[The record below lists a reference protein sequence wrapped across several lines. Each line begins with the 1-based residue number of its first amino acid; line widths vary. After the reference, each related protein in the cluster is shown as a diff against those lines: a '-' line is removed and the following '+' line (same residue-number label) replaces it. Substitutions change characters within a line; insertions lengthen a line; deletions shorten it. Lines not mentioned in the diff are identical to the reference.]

1 MNEND
6 LVTRA
11 AGIVG
16 VFTLLSRVLGLVRD
30 IFIANF
36 FGSGMAADAFFVAFR
51 IPNLLRRLFAE
62 GSFSVAFIP
71 VFTEYLQT
79 RSKEE
84 GFILVRAVLTAMV
97 YVLTAVTVLGMVL
110 SPLIVRVIAPGF
122 GGTGEKYALTV
133 LLTRIMFPY
142 IFLVSVLALFMGV
155 LNSLKH
161 FAAPALAPV
170 FLNLAMIAALLFLCP
185 YIRTPTVGLAI
196 GVIAGGVL
204 QVLLQIPFLVEKGLS
219 FTLKW
224 NLNHPALKKIGV
236 LMLPAIFGSAIYQI
250 NQLVGTLLA
259 SLLREGSVAYL
270 YYADRL
276 VQFPLG
282 VFAIAI
288 STAVLPSLSRE
299 AADGDLEKLRGTLS
313 HALRLTMFIT
323 IPAMIGLVVL
333 RGPIIKLLFERG
345 AFDSF
350 TTIMTARAL
359 LYYSLGLWAFAALR
373 VFVSAFYS
381 LQDTKTPVKVAVV
394 AMLLNIVFSIVLM
407 RTPLEHGGL
416 ALALSLASTLQL
428 CMLIV
433 LLRKRLGGI
442 EGWVIMGSMAKSF
455 VSSVIMG
462 VCIYLIASKLF
473 IGHSSDSLFE
483 LTTGLLVAM
492 AAGVIIYVLLARV
505 LGSEELRSL
514 MMTVKVSQKK
524 RVSAGPPS
532 KTTDSAHGPGGPN

>member
-1 MNEND
+1 MNENE

-11 AGIVG
+11 AGVVG
-16 VFTLLSRVLGLVRD
+16 VFTFLSRILGLARD
-30 IFIANF
+30 MLIANF
-36 FGSGMAADAFFVAFR
+36 FGSGMSADAFFVAFR

-79 RSKEE
+79 RTREE
-84 GFILVRAVLTAMV
+84 AFLLARVVLTFLV
-97 YVLTAVTVLGMVL
+97 LVLTAVTILGIVL
-110 SPLIVRVIAPGF
+110 SPLIVRIIAPGF
-122 GGTGEKYALTV
+122 GGAGEKYALTV

-142 IFLVSVLALFMGV
+142 IFLVSVFALFMGI

-161 FAAPALAPV
+161 FAAPAMAPV
-170 FLNLAMIAALLFLCP
+170 FLNLSMIAALLLLAP
-185 YIRTPTVGLAI
+185 YMRTPTVALAI
-196 GVIAGGVL
+196 GVIGGGIL
-204 QVLLQIPFLVEKGLS
+204 QLALQIPFLMDKGLS
-219 FTLKW
+219 FAPKW
-224 NLNHPALKKIGV
+224 NPGHPALKKIGM
-236 LMLPAIFGSAIYQI
+236 LMLPTIFGSAIYQI

-259 SLLREGSVAYL
+259 SLLREGSISYL

-276 VQFPLG
+276 IQFPLG

-299 AADGDLEKLRGTLS
+299 AADGDFDRLKETLS

-323 IPAMIGLVVL
+323 IPSMVGLIVL
-333 RGPIIKLLFERG
+333 REPIVRLLFQRG

-394 AMLLNIVFSIVLM
+394 AMVLNFVFSVILM
-407 RTPLEHGGL
+407 RTPLQHGGL

-428 CMLIV
+428 CMLIF
-433 LLRKRLGGI
+433 LLRRRLGGI
-442 EGWVIMGSMAKSF
+442 EGRVVVGSMARSF
-455 VSSVIMG
+455 LSSLAMG
-462 VCIYLIASKLF
+462 VCVYFLASKFLAGNVARDAFALALGVLIVVCAGLAVYF
-473 IGHSSDSLFE
+473 ISAKL
-483 LTTGLLVAM
+483 
-492 AAGVIIYVLLARV
+492 
-505 LGSEELRSL
+505 LGSKELSDL
-514 MMTVKVSQKK
+514 MGALKVSQKK
-524 RVSAGPPS
+524 
-532 KTTDSAHGPGGPN
+532 DL

>member
-1 MNEND
+1 MNEKEH
-6 LVTRA
+6 VTRA

-16 VFTLLSRVLGLVRD
+16 FFTFLSRTVGLARD
-30 IFIANF
+30 ILIANF
-36 FGSGMAADAFFVAFR
+36 FGSGMAADAFIVAFR

-84 GFILVRAVLTAMV
+84 AFLLARVVSTFLVLILTGI
-97 YVLTAVTVLGMVL
+97 TILGIVF
-110 SPLIVRVIAPGF
+110 SPLIVRIIAPGF
-122 GGTGEKYALTV
+122 ESMGEKYALTV

-142 IFLVSVLALFMGV
+142 IFFVSVVALFMGI

-161 FAAPALAPV
+161 FGAPAAAPV
-170 FLNLAMIAALLFLCP
+170 FLNLSMIAGLLFLAP
-185 YIRTPTVGLAI
+185 YMRTPTVGLAI
-196 GVIAGGVL
+196 GVVVGGVIQVAL
-204 QVLLQIPFLVEKGLS
+204 QVPFLMEKGLS
-219 FTLKW
+219 FVPKW
-224 NLNHPALKKIGV
+224 NPNHPALKRIGV
-236 LMLPAIFGSAIYQI
+236 LMLPTVFGSAIYQV

-259 SLLREGSVAYL
+259 SLLREGSVSYL

-299 AADGDLEKLRGTLS
+299 AAQRDLDGLRGTLS

-323 IPAMIGLVVL
+323 IPAMIGLIAL
-333 RGPIIKLLFERG
+333 REPIIRLLFQRG
-345 AFDSF
+345 AFDAF
-350 TTIMTARAL
+350 TTIMTAQAL
-359 LYYSLGLWAFAALR
+359 LFYSLGLWAFAALR

-394 AMLLNIVFSIVLM
+394 AMLANIGLCLALM
-407 RTPLEHGGL
+407 GPLKHAGL

-428 CMLIV
+428 CILIL

-442 EGWVIMGSMAKSF
+442 EGRVVFGSMARSF
-455 VSSVIMG
+455 LCSLVMG
-462 VCIYLIASKLF
+462 VCIYFIASRVF
-473 IGHSSDSLFE
+473 VDHSSQGVFGLA
-483 LTTGLLVAM
+483 TGLLVAI
-492 AAGVIIYVLLARV
+492 AAGVIVYAISAKV
-505 LGSEELRSL
+505 LGSKELTSVLRALKAS
-514 MMTVKVSQKK
+514 
-524 RVSAGPPS
+524 
-532 KTTDSAHGPGGPN
+532 

>member
-1 MNEND
+1 MNED
-6 LVTRA
+6 ELVTRA

-16 VFTLLSRVLGLVRD
+16 IFTFLSRILGLVRD
-30 IFIANF
+30 ILIANF

-62 GSFSVAFIP
+62 GSFSVSFIP
-71 VFTEYLQT
+71 VFTEYLQN

-84 GFILVRAVLTAMV
+84 AFFLARVVLTFLV
-97 YVLTAVTVLGMVL
+97 PILTVVSIAGIIF
-110 SPLIVRVIAPGF
+110 SPLIVRIIAPGF
-122 GGTGEKYALTV
+122 GGMGEKYALTV

-142 IFLVSVLALFMGV
+142 IFLVSVLALFMGI

-161 FAAPALAPV
+161 FSAPAIAPV
-170 FLNLAMIAALLFLCP
+170 FLNLSMIAALLFLSS
-185 YIRTPTVGLAI
+185 YMKEPTVGLAL
-196 GVIAGGVL
+196 GVIGGGIL
-204 QVLLQIPFLVEKGLS
+204 QVALQIPFLMGKGVS
-219 FTLKW
+219 FAPKW
-224 NLNHPALKKIGV
+224 NLEHPALKKIGI
-236 LMLPAIFGSAIYQI
+236 LMLPIIFGSAIYQI

-259 SLLREGSVAYL
+259 SLLREGSISYL

-299 AADGDLEKLRGTLS
+299 AADGDLDRLRKTLS

-323 IPAMIGLVVL
+323 IPAMVGLIL
-333 RGPIIKLLFERG
+333 LGEPIITLLFQRG

-350 TTIMTARAL
+350 TTIMTTRAL
-359 LYYSLGLWAFAALR
+359 FYYSLGLWAFAALR

-394 AMLLNIVFSIVLM
+394 AMLVNIIFSVILM
-407 RTPLEHGGL
+407 RTSLEHGGL

-428 CMLIV
+428 FMLIF

-442 EGWVIMGSMAKSF
+442 EGRAIVNSILRSF
-455 VSSVIMG
+455 LCSFIMG
-462 VCIYLIASKLF
+462 VCIYFLALKIFVGNLAQGVFGPAIGLF
-473 IGHSSDSLFE
+473 ATIG
-483 LTTGLLVAM
+483 V
-492 AAGVIIYVLLARV
+492 GVVMYIISAKV
-505 LGSEELRSL
+505 LGCQELSSIARAL
-514 MMTVKVSQKK
+514 KGSQKK
-524 RVSAGPPS
+524 EF
-532 KTTDSAHGPGGPN
+532 

>member
-1 MNEND
+1 MNENE

-16 VFTLLSRVLGLVRD
+16 ISTFFSRILGLVRD
-30 IFIANF
+30 VLIANF
-36 FGSGMAADAFFVAFR
+36 FGSGMSADAFFVAFR

-62 GSFSVAFIP
+62 GSFSVSFIP
-71 VFTEYLQT
+71 VFTEYIQN
-79 RSKEE
+79 RSKEDA
-84 GFILVRAVLTAMV
+84 FLLARVVLTFL
-97 YVLTAVTVLGMVL
+97 VLILTIVAIAGIIF
-110 SPLIVRVIAPGF
+110 SPLIVRIIAPGF
-122 GGTGEKYALTV
+122 GGMGEKYALTV

-142 IFLVSVLALFMGV
+142 IFLVSVLALVTGV

-161 FAAPALAPV
+161 FAAPAAAPV
-170 FLNLAMIAALLFLCP
+170 FLNLSMIAALLFLAP
-185 YIRTPTVGLAI
+185 SLKTPTVGLAV
-196 GVIAGGVL
+196 GVIGGGIL
-204 QVLLQIPFLVEKGLS
+204 QLALQIPFLMEKGLS
-219 FTLKW
+219 LAPRW
-224 NLNHPALKKIGV
+224 NPGHPALKKIGI
-236 LMLPAIFGSAIYQI
+236 LMLPTVFGSAIYQI

-259 SLLREGSVAYL
+259 SLLREGSVSYL

-299 AADGDLEKLRGTLS
+299 AADGDLGRLKETLS

-323 IPAMIGLVVL
+323 IPAMIGLIVL
-333 RGPIIKLLFERG
+333 GQPIIRLLFQRG

-373 VFVSAFYS
+373 IFVSAFYS

-394 AMLLNIVFSIVLM
+394 AMLVNIIFSVILM

-428 CMLIV
+428 CMLIF

-442 EGWVIMGSMAKSF
+442 DGRVVMGSMVRSF
-455 VSSVIMG
+455 VSSLIMG
-462 VCIYLIASKLF
+462 VCIYFLTLKILPGTVAGDISMLALGILTIVCAGLVIYLISAK
-473 IGHSSDSLFE
+473 
-483 LTTGLLVAM
+483 
-492 AAGVIIYVLLARV
+492 V
-505 LGSEELRSL
+505 LGSKELSSL
-514 MMTVKVSQKK
+514 GKVL
-524 RVSAGPPS
+524 RVS
-532 KTTDSAHGPGGPN
+532 

>member
-1 MNEND
+1 MNEKEH
-6 LVTRA
+6 VTRA

-16 VFTLLSRVLGLVRD
+16 FFTFLSRTVGLARD
-30 IFIANF
+30 ILIANF

-84 GFILVRAVLTAMV
+84 AFLLARVASTLLVLILTGI
-97 YVLTAVTVLGMVL
+97 TILGIVF
-110 SPLIVRVIAPGF
+110 SPLIVRIIAPGF
-122 GGTGEKYALTV
+122 ESMGEKYALTV

-142 IFLVSVLALFMGV
+142 IFFVSVVALFMGI

-161 FAAPALAPV
+161 FGAPAAAPV
-170 FLNLAMIAALLFLCP
+170 FLNLSMIAALLFLAP
-185 YIRTPTVGLAI
+185 YMRTPTVGLAI
-196 GVIAGGVL
+196 GVVVGGVI
-204 QVLLQIPFLVEKGLS
+204 QVALQIPFLMEKGLS
-219 FTLKW
+219 FVPKW
-224 NLNHPALKKIGV
+224 NPNHPALKRIGV
-236 LMLPAIFGSAIYQI
+236 LMLPTVFGSAIYQV

-259 SLLREGSVAYL
+259 SLLREGSVSYL

-299 AADGDLEKLRGTLS
+299 AAQRDLDGLKETLS

-323 IPAMIGLVVL
+323 IPAMIGLIVL
-333 RGPIIKLLFERG
+333 REPIIRLLFQRG
-345 AFDSF
+345 AFDAF
-350 TTIMTARAL
+350 TTIMTAQAL
-359 LYYSLGLWAFAALR
+359 LFYSLGLWAFAALR

-394 AMLLNIVFSIVLM
+394 AMLANIGLCLVLM
-407 RTPLEHGGL
+407 GPLKHGGL

-428 CMLIV
+428 CILIL
-433 LLRKRLGGI
+433 LLRKKLGGI
-442 EGWVIMGSMAKSF
+442 EGRVVVGSMARSF
-455 VSSVIMG
+455 LSSLVMG
-462 VCIYLIASKLF
+462 VCIYFIASRVF
-473 IGHSSDSLFE
+473 VDHSSQGVFGLA
-483 LTTGLLVAM
+483 TGLLVAI
-492 AAGVIIYVLLARV
+492 AAGVIVYAISARV
-505 LGSEELRSL
+505 LGSKELTSVLRALKAS
-514 MMTVKVSQKK
+514 
-524 RVSAGPPS
+524 
-532 KTTDSAHGPGGPN
+532 

>member
-1 MNEND
+1 MRENE

-16 VFTLLSRVLGLVRD
+16 FFTFLSRILGLARD
-30 IFIANF
+30 ILIAKF
-36 FGSGMAADAFFVAFR
+36 FGSGMSADAFFVAFR

-62 GSFSVAFIP
+62 GSFSVSFIP
-71 VFTEYLQT
+71 VFSEYLQNK
-79 RSKEE
+79 SKAEA
-84 GFILVRAVLTAMV
+84 FLLARVVLTF
-97 YVLTAVTVLGMVL
+97 MVL
-110 SPLIVRVIAPGF
+110 ILTVITILGIIFSPLIVRIIAPGF
-122 GGTGEKYALTV
+122 GGMGEKYALTV

-142 IFLVSVLALFMGV
+142 IFLVSVFALFMGI
-155 LNSLKH
+155 LNSLRH
-161 FAAPALAPV
+161 FAAPAMAPI
-170 FLNLAMIAALLFLCP
+170 FLNLSMIAALLFLLP
-185 YIRTPTVGLAI
+185 YLKTPTVGLAI
-196 GVIAGGVL
+196 GVIVGGIL
-204 QVLLQIPFLVEKGLS
+204 QLALQIPFLMGKGLS
-219 FTLKW
+219 FAPKW
-224 NLNHPALKKIGV
+224 NPGHPALKKIGI
-236 LMLPAIFGSAIYQI
+236 LMLPTIFGSAIYQI

-259 SLLREGSVAYL
+259 SLLREGSVSYL

-299 AADGDLEKLRGTLS
+299 AAEGDLVRLKETLS

-323 IPAMIGLVVL
+323 IPAMVGLIVL
-333 RGPIIKLLFERG
+333 REPIITLLFERG

-350 TTIMTARAL
+350 TTMMTARAL

-394 AMLLNIVFSIVLM
+394 AMIVNIIFSVILM

-428 CMLIV
+428 CMLIF

-442 EGWVIMGSMAKSF
+442 EGRVVVGSMVRSFLSSLIMGACIYFLAFKVLACTLNSGLSILALWILIVVCTGLFVYF
-455 VSSVIMG
+455 VS
-462 VCIYLIASKLF
+462 A
-473 IGHSSDSLFE
+473 H
-483 LTTGLLVAM
+483 
-492 AAGVIIYVLLARV
+492 V
-505 LGSEELRSL
+505 LGSRELSYL
-514 MMTVKVSQKK
+514 MRALKGSKK
-524 RVSAGPPS
+524 MF
-532 KTTDSAHGPGGPN
+532 